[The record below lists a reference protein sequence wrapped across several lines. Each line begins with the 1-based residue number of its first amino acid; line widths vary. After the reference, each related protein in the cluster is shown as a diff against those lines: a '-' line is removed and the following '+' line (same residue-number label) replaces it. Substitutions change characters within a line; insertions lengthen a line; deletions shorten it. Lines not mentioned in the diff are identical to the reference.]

1 LEDEVEPGDRLL
13 SVDGLDVTVLLPSEV
28 SKLIA
33 EKRDEDVRNLV
44 FARSMARPNNLV
56 DG

>member
-1 LEDEVEPGDRLL
+1 
-13 SVDGLDVTVLLPSEV
+13 VDGLDVTVLLASEV